1 MVTIIGLGFVGITTA
16 LYLCERK
23 NITVYGID
31 ANLKRK
37 EEIKNGHLPFYEPDL
52 EDLLQKHINKSFFV
66 SDDMHASLAQS
77 EYIFICVGT
86 NMGDNGVV
94 DLKDVYKVID
104 EIVDNMDSYKT
115 IVIKSSVPPTT
126 TMEKIIPYIESKGLK
141 FKTDFGIAYN
151 PEFLQEGYCYDEIMH
166 GDRIVIGTEDQLS
179 REKMNA
185 LYLEKNNAQNV
196 FNVSIATAEFCKY
209 LSNSFLAVVISYANE
224 LAKFADK
231 VPGLSIEDAFK
242 IFHQDRRWNNCKMTT
257 YVYPGGQFGGYCLPK
272 DIAALNCV
280 AKEKNINLSMIQD
293 AIIINN
299 SMPNYLV
306 DKIMAN
312 YHENDKIGI
321 LGLSFK
327 ENSDDV
333 RKSPAREVIRILNER
348 GITNI
353 YAYDPVAITNFKNS
367 YPNLQVNYTK
377 NYTELIDQS
386 DIIVIVKMWKE
397 FLNLPNLT
405 NKIIID
411 GPRLLK
417 WQK

>member
-16 LYLCERK
+16 LYLSERK

-31 ANLKRK
+31 SNLSRT
-37 EEIKNGHLPFYEPDL
+37 EEIKKGHLPFYEPNL
-52 EDLLQKHINKSFFV
+52 ENLLQKHLNKDFFV
-66 SDDMHASLAQS
+66 SDDMRASINQS

-86 NMGDNGVV
+86 NMGDNGIV
-94 DLKDVYKVID
+94 DLNDVYKVID
-104 EIVDNMDSYKT
+104 EITKNMDSYKT

-126 TMEKIIPYIESKGLK
+126 TIEKIIPYIESKGLK

-166 GDRIVIGTEDQLS
+166 GDRIVIGTEDQVSLE
-179 REKMNA
+179 RMNE
-185 LYLEKNNAQNV
+185 LYLEQNNANNI
-196 FNVSIATAEFCKY
+196 FNVSIPTAEFCKY

-224 LAKFADK
+224 LAKFADT

-280 AKEKNINLSMIQD
+280 AKAKGITLSMIQNAMD
-293 AIIINN
+293 INN

-306 DKIMAN
+306 DKIMSN

-333 RKSPAREVIRILNER
+333 RKSPASEVIRLLNER

-353 YAYDPVAITNFKNS
+353 YAYDPVAIANFKNS
-367 YPNLQVNYTK
+367 YPNLKVNYLDS
-377 NYTELIDQS
+377 YEELIAQS
-386 DIIVIVKMWKE
+386 DIITVVKMWKE
-397 FLNLPNLT
+397 FVNLSNIT
-405 NKIIID
+405 NKKIID

-417 WQK
+417 WNK